1 MKRFC
6 FFTFTGNGNFEGSA
20 VLGVWMAVK
29 GGGHEWV
36 ISWEEIEKN
45 NNQLLIPNF
54 ITSSAAK
61 KNKKTFQQ

>member
-1 MKRFC
+1 
-6 FFTFTGNGNFEGSA
+6 
-20 VLGVWMAVK
+20 MAVK

-54 ITSSAAK
+54 ITSSAATK
-61 KNKKTFQQ
+61 IRKPSNSNTGM